1 MVKTAIAVFLCLLI
15 YYIRG
20 YEAGNMPTEAAI
32 TAIICVQPF
41 VKDTGKFALERL
53 TGSLIGS
60 VWVVG
65 SLILLLSLYVFACDF
80 VLGRTM
86 TWLVKLGE

>member
-1 MVKTAIAVFLCLLI
+1 MSKVADAVKSFGEFLRECGAE
-15 YYIRG
+15 IRKISWP
-20 YEAGNMPTEAAI
+20 NRQQL
-32 TAIICVQPF
+32 V
-41 VKDTGKFALERL
+41 
-53 TGSLIGS
+53 GS

-65 SLILLLSLYVFACDF
+65 SLILLLSLYVFVCDT

>member
-1 MVKTAIAVFLCLLI
+1 MSKVADAVQSFGEFLRECGAE
-15 YYIRG
+15 IRKISWP
-20 YEAGNMPTEAAI
+20 NRQQL
-32 TAIICVQPF
+32 V
-41 VKDTGKFALERL
+41 
-53 TGSLIGS
+53 GS

-65 SLILLLSLYVFACDF
+65 SLILLLSLYVFVCDT

>member
-1 MVKTAIAVFLCLLI
+1 MSKVADAFKSFGEFLRECGAE
-15 YYIRG
+15 IRKISWP
-20 YEAGNMPTEAAI
+20 NRQQL
-32 TAIICVQPF
+32 V
-41 VKDTGKFALERL
+41 
-53 TGSLIGS
+53 GS

-65 SLILLLSLYVFACDF
+65 SLILLLSLYVFVCDT

>member
-1 MVKTAIAVFLCLLI
+1 MSKVADAFKSFGEFLRECGAE
-15 YYIRG
+15 IRKISWP
-20 YEAGNMPTEAAI
+20 NL
-32 TAIICVQPF
+32 QQ
-41 VKDTGKFALERL
+41 
-53 TGSLIGS
+53 LIGS

-65 SLILLLSLYVFACDF
+65 SLILLLSLYVFVCDT

>member
-1 MVKTAIAVFLCLLI
+1 MSKIADAFKSFGEFLRECGAE
-15 YYIRG
+15 IRKISWP
-20 YEAGNMPTEAAI
+20 NR
-32 TAIICVQPF
+32 QQ
-41 VKDTGKFALERL
+41 
-53 TGSLIGS
+53 LIGS

>member
-1 MVKTAIAVFLCLLI
+1 MSKIADAFKSFGEFLRECGAE
-15 YYIRG
+15 IRKISWP
-20 YEAGNMPTEAAI
+20 NRQQL
-32 TAIICVQPF
+32 V
-41 VKDTGKFALERL
+41 
-53 TGSLIGS
+53 GS

-65 SLILLLSLYVFACDF
+65 SLILLLSLYVFVCDT

>member
-1 MVKTAIAVFLCLLI
+1 MSKVADAFKSFGEFLRECGAE
-15 YYIRG
+15 IRKISWP
-20 YEAGNMPTEAAI
+20 NR
-32 TAIICVQPF
+32 QQ
-41 VKDTGKFALERL
+41 
-53 TGSLIGS
+53 LIGS

-80 VLGRTM
+80 VRGRTM